1 MEGRLGVLIELG
13 ANDVTA
19 TGRKTIEALAHDLT
33 LHIAANSPR
42 YLSLQDIPVD
52 LVREER
58 EILMAQLAKENK
70 PEHIKAK
77 IVQGRLDKL
86 AQEICLLKQAFAKDE
101 SISIQELLEQKSKDI
116 GASITINRFAHFKVG
131 D

>member
-1 MEGRLGVLIELG
+1 MRIAAAEALSKLGCSDGIRALIE
-13 ANDVTA
+13 V
-19 TGRKTIEALAHDLT
+19 LAHDLT
-33 LHIAANSPR
+33 LHIAANNPL
-42 YLSLQDIPVD
+42 YLSPEDIPDD
-52 LVREER
+52 LVRKEHET
-58 EILMAQLAKENK
+58 LMAQLTKENK

-101 SISIQELLEQKSKDI
+101 NVSIEELLEQKSKAI
-116 GASITINRFAHFKVG
+116 GASVTINRFARFEVG